1 MMPKY
6 PNLNIWF
13 LQILNALERLGYRV
27 VTSSSIVTG
36 FGKHDT
42 KWVLNVILN
51 IPNVHVYAYLSWKA
65 WESICQSVKN
75 VNKDV
80 QSWVK
85 ILHKKV
91 VLDYDVAFIEEF
103 NLNLKDICQ
112 NIEYWIKAGTV
123 TVLNFSYSRDFV
135 WTMHKAKEDWESSS

>member
-1 MMPKY
+1 M
-6 PNLNIWF
+6 
-13 LQILNALERLGYRV
+13 
-27 VTSSSIVTG
+27 
-36 FGKHDT
+36 
-42 KWVLNVILN
+42 
-51 IPNVHVYAYLSWKA
+51 
-65 WESICQSVKN
+65 KN

-112 NIEYWIKAGTV
+112 NIEYWIKAGSV
-123 TVLNFSYSRDFV
+123 TVLNFSYSMFPRNYKGYQWFSKVFPSCSWVANVQGMQSLIIETKDLLRFL
-135 WTMHKAKEDWESSS
+135 APA

>member
-1 MMPKY
+1 M
-6 PNLNIWF
+6 
-13 LQILNALERLGYRV
+13 
-27 VTSSSIVTG
+27 
-36 FGKHDT
+36 
-42 KWVLNVILN
+42 
-51 IPNVHVYAYLSWKA
+51 
-65 WESICQSVKN
+65 KN

-91 VLDYDVAFIEEF
+91 VLDYDVVFIEEF

-112 NIEYWIKAGTV
+112 NIEYWIKAV

>member
-1 MMPKY
+1 MK
-6 PNLNIWF
+6 
-13 LQILNALERLGYRV
+13 NA
-27 VTSSSIVTG
+27 
-36 FGKHDT
+36 
-42 KWVLNVILN
+42 
-51 IPNVHVYAYLSWKA
+51 
-65 WESICQSVKN
+65 
-75 VNKDV
+75 NKDV